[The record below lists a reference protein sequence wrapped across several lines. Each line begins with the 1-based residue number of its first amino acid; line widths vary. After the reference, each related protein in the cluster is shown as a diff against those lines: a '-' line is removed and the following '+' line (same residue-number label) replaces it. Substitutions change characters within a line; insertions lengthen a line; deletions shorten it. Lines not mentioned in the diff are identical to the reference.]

1 MIARWGQC
9 DYRQLQRLQQEL
21 QRFQTAELDAFCRKA
36 SAALAARLL
45 TRVIKR
51 TPVGVAPKLG
61 ARTARVT
68 GRSGKKYK
76 MLTRAGE
83 IYENYWAGYMGGT
96 LRRGWTAK
104 TEQEA
109 QSGGGLDPV
118 AYAASLPI
126 AQNGG
131 TYTIEIVNPVSYASY
146 VEFGHRQQ
154 PGRYVPALGKQ
165 LKVAWVE
172 GRFML
177 TMSEQEIK
185 ALAPGLLQQMLE
197 QALREVFRS

>member
-1 MIARWGQC
+1 MARWGQC

-51 TPVGVAPKLG
+51 TPVGVAPNLG
-61 ARTARVT
+61 ARTVKVT
-68 GRSGKKYK
+68 GQSGKKYK

-109 QSGGGLDPV
+109 QSGGGQDPV

-185 ALAPGLLQQMLE
+185 ALAPGVLQQMLE
-197 QALREVFRS
+197 QALREVFRA

>member
-1 MIARWGQC
+1 MARWGQC

-51 TPVGVAPKLG
+51 TPVGVAPNLG
-61 ARTARVT
+61 ARTVKVT

-96 LRRGWTAK
+96 LRRG
-104 TEQEA
+104 
-109 QSGGGLDPV
+109 
-118 AYAASLPI
+118 
-126 AQNGG
+126 
-131 TYTIEIVNPVSYASY
+131 
-146 VEFGHRQQ
+146 
-154 PGRYVPALGKQ
+154 
-165 LKVAWVE
+165 
-172 GRFML
+172 
-177 TMSEQEIK
+177 
-185 ALAPGLLQQMLE
+185 
-197 QALREVFRS
+197 